1 MLKKYFKLILAILL
15 FGLALAGWPTKQAL
29 ADFNPNYIIS
39 DEEVLDYTSMTLS
52 EIQSFLARHHSY
64 LAGYKCQNPDG
75 QLMTAAEVIYDR
87 AQTNHISPRFIIV
100 LLQKEQSLIE
110 DPAPS
115 QNQLDWA
122 TGYGC
127 PDGGR
132 CNPRWRGFWKQI
144 NSATLQFKDYM
155 DNPHLYTY
163 KVGQT
168 YTFTN
173 PYGTISRATVEVT
186 PQNLATAALYNYT
199 PHVYNGNYNFYNIW
213 RRYFTRHYPDGT
225 LLQAKGE
232 VGVWLIENG
241 KKRPFL
247 SRGALTSR
255 FDPKKIIVVS
265 KSELDNYEKG
275 APIKFP
281 QYSVVRSPR
290 GTIYLLVGNKKRGF
304 ANGEAFRQIG
314 INPEEVID
322 VSWEDLSYYQEGEP
336 ITASST
342 YPTGALLQD
351 RTTGGV
357 WWVENNTKAAL
368 LAAVFLHTKFKR
380 RKIVQVSP
388 EELAKYKTVAPV
400 RFDDGELLKS
410 PASPAVYVIAGGKKR
425 PIVSGQ
431 VFEGLGYKWEN
442 IITVPKKI
450 LDLYKTGEPIDAVLA
465 EESQPAAEQQN
476 NGQTATST
484 KPTTASTTAAS
495 TTATSS

>member
-1 MLKKYFKLILAILL
+1 MLKNNLILTAFLVFFLIFFLSSPAY
-15 FGLALAGWPTKQAL
+15 ALVSN
-29 ADFNPNYIIS
+29 FNPNYIIS
-39 DEEVLDYTSMTLS
+39 DEEVLDYTSMSLA
-52 EIQSFLARHHSY
+52 EIQSFLRRHHSF
-64 LAGYKCQNPDG
+64 LADYRCQNPEG
-75 QLMTAAEVIYDR
+75 KTMTAAEIIYDR
-87 AQTNHISPRFIIV
+87 AQENHISPRFIIV

-110 DPAPS
+110 DPSPT
-115 QNQLDWA
+115 QRQLDWA

-127 PDGGR
+127 PDGGS
-132 CNPRWRGFWKQI
+132 CNPRWRGFWKQV

-163 KVGQT
+163 QVGQT

-173 PYGTISRATVEVT
+173 PYGTISRQTVQVT

-232 VGVWLIENG
+232 VGVWLIQNG

-255 FDPKKIIVVS
+255 FDPKKIIIVS

-281 QYSVVRSPR
+281 QYSVVRSPG
-290 GTIYLLVGNKKRGF
+290 GTIYLLVDDKKRGF
-304 ANGEAFRQIG
+304 VDGEAFRKIG
-314 INPEEVID
+314 INPEEIID
-322 VSWEDLSYYQEGEP
+322 ASWEDLSYYQEGEP

-368 LAAVFLHTKFKR
+368 LDAVFLHTKFKG
-380 RKIVQVSP
+380 RKIIQATP
-388 EELAKYKTVAPV
+388 EELAEYKTIAPV
-400 RFDDGELLKS
+400 RFGDGELLKA
-410 PASPAVYVIAGGKKR
+410 PNSPAVYVIAGGKKR
-425 PIVSGQ
+425 PIISGQ
-431 VFEGLGYKWEN
+431 IFENLGYKWEN
-442 IITVPKKI
+442 IITVPEKI
-450 LDLYKTGEPIDAVLA
+450 LNLYEEGDPIDTALGLED
-465 EESQPAAEQQN
+465 EEEEETGQNSLDQPDL
-476 NGQTATST
+476 TSSTST
-484 KPTTASTTAAS
+484 SASTTPN
-495 TTATSS
+495 